1 MAANKEAATPRK
13 PLLLDPAAV
22 TISPANAR
30 CDTPFDLEKDKALI
44 ENIRNHGQTIPVP
57 VRALPDGRYEVLAGT
72 RRLGAV
78 RFLQKTDK
86 ALKLRAYLVEA
97 DDRAAWRIAYS
108 ENEDRK
114 SVTAFQTARAWQY
127 ALVNLCGGVQ
137 ETLAKV
143 VQKDKTTVSHTLALL
158 GIPDEVRFALED
170 PEAISV
176 NFGSKLLQVLK
187 SGHRAAM
194 IEKAKAIASSGGR
207 CSPGEF
213 LRMLREIGGEGAAN
227 SDVVELGSESGQAV
241 LTRSGKGG
249 YVLTVEP
256 LIAEADE
263 GARRDLL
270 RCIQAE
276 LSTLLKL
283 TADVPL
289 AA

>member
-30 CDTPFDLEKDKALI
+30 CDTPFDLEKNKALI

-57 VRALPDGRYEVLAGT
+57 VRSLADGRHEVLAGT

-78 RFLQKTDK
+78 RILQKVDK
-86 ALKLRAYLVEA
+86 GLKLKAYLVEA

-114 SVTAFQTARAWQY
+114 DTTAFQTARAWQY

-137 ETLAKV
+137 DTLAKV

-158 GIPDEVRFALED
+158 DIPDEVRLALKD

-176 NFGSKLLQVLK
+176 NFGSKLLQALK
-187 SGHRAAM
+187 SDRRAAM
-194 IEKAKAIASSGGR
+194 IEMAKSIASSGQR
-207 CSPGEF
+207 CSPSEL
-213 LRMLREIGGEGAAN
+213 LRVLLEIGGEGAAN
-227 SDVVELGSESGQAV
+227 NNVVELGSEPGQAV
-241 LTRSGKGG
+241 LTRSGRGA
-249 YVLTVEP
+249 YVLTLEP

-263 GARRDLL
+263 GARRALL
-270 RCIQAE
+270 RRIQAE

-283 TADVPL
+283 TAELPL

>member
-13 PLLLDPAAV
+13 LLSLDPAAV

-30 CDTPFDLEKDKALI
+30 GDMPFDPEKNKTLI
-44 ENIRNHGQTIPVP
+44 ENIRHHGQTVPVP
-57 VRALPDGRYEVLAGT
+57 VRALADGRHEVLAGT

-86 ALKLRAYLVEA
+86 GLKLKAYLVEA

-114 SVTAFQTARAWQY
+114 DITAFQTARAWHY

-137 ETLAKV
+137 DTLAKV

-158 GIPDEVRFALED
+158 DIPDEVRFALKD

-187 SGHRAAM
+187 SDRRQAM
-194 IEKAKAIASSGGR
+194 IEKAQEIASSDRRCGTTELLRVLLEVGGQ
-207 CSPGEF
+207 
-213 LRMLREIGGEGAAN
+213 GAAN
-227 SDVVELGSESGQAV
+227 NDLVELGSEPGQAV
-241 LTRSGKGG
+241 LTRSGKGA
-249 YVLTVEP
+249 YVLTIEP
-256 LIAEADE
+256 LVAEADE
-263 GARRDLL
+263 DSRRALL
-270 RCIQAE
+270 NRIQCE
-276 LSTLLKL
+276 LSSLLKL
-283 TADVPL
+283 TTDVPL

>member
-30 CDTPFDLEKDKALI
+30 CDTPFDLEKNKALI

-57 VRALPDGRYEVLAGT
+57 VRSLADGRYEVLAGT

-86 ALKLRAYLVEA
+86 GLKLRAYLVEA

-137 ETLAKV
+137 DTLAKV

-158 GIPDEVRFALED
+158 DIPDEVRFALKD

-187 SGHRAAM
+187 SDHRAAM
-194 IEKAKAIASSGGR
+194 IEKAKGIVSSGQR
-207 CSPGEF
+207 RSPSEL
-213 LRMLREIGGEGAAN
+213 LRVLLEVSGKGAADN
-227 SDVVELGSESGQAV
+227 DIVELGSEPGQAV
-241 LTRSGKGG
+241 LTRSGKGA
-249 YVLTVEP
+249 YVLTLEP
-256 LIAEADE
+256 LMAEADE
-263 GARRDLL
+263 GARRALL
-270 RCIQAE
+270 RRIQAE

-283 TADVPL
+283 TAELPL

>member
-30 CDTPFDLEKDKALI
+30 CDTPFDLEKNKDLI

-72 RRLGAV
+72 RRLWAV
-78 RFLQKTDK
+78 RFLQETDK
-86 ALKLRAYLVEA
+86 GLKLKAYLVEA

-137 ETLAKV
+137 DTLAKV

-158 GIPDEVRFALED
+158 GIPDEVRFALKD

-176 NFGSKLLQVLK
+176 AFGARLLQVLK
-187 SGHRAAM
+187 SDRRQAM
-194 IEKAKAIASSGGR
+194 IKRAKQIASSDRRYG
-207 CSPGEF
+207 PNEL
-213 LRMLREIGGEGAAN
+213 LRALLGLGGEYA
-227 SDVVELGSESGQAV
+227 DHVVELGSRPGQAV
-241 LTRSGKGG
+241 LRRSGKGV
-249 YVLTVEP
+249 YVLTIKP
-256 LIAEADE
+256 LGADADAEMR
-263 GARRDLL
+263 GSLL
-270 RCIQAE
+270 RRIEAE
-276 LSTLLKL
+276 LAAALKL
-283 TADVPL
+283 IGEVPTTA
-289 AA
+289 